1 MGVCMNL
8 TTINCTLFVVI
19 TYFLTCIIAW
29 CLPFKDIT
37 LLTTFVPASVAI
49 LLTIYNKQKVRDL
62 FKLSSPKNCLLG
74 FILIL
79 VSMLISNGLLSIYCG
94 FSFFRES
101 FTLDRVKDLSAV
113 LSPLVMLFVLL
124 STFVM
129 WIIMSLGEEIG
140 WRGYLLKNLKSKIS
154 NFYIRAIIVGI
165 IWSVWNIPTYVVAG
179 SALWKDGFTFPTI
192 CAYTLYI
199 CAMSI
204 MFTWLFEK
212 DNSIWP
218 VTIAHATNNLVYS
231 VLSIL
236 MPSPPLS
243 TFDAVIRLTLGA
255 AGYFIVAIGVIWF
268 DKARERHL
276 SNS

>member
-140 WRGYLLKNLKSKIS
+140 WRGYLLKNLKSKNIKFLYQS
-154 NFYIRAIIVGI
+154 NYCRYYLVSMAHTNLCGCWLSFVEG
-165 IWSVWNIPTYVVAG
+165 W
-179 SALWKDGFTFPTI
+179 
-192 CAYTLYI
+192 LYI
-199 CAMSI
+199 PDYLC
-204 MFTWLFEK
+204 LYPLYLC
-212 DNSIWP
+212 N
-218 VTIAHATNNLVYS
+218 VYNVYLV
-231 VLSIL
+231 V
-236 MPSPPLS
+236 
-243 TFDAVIRLTLGA
+243 
-255 AGYFIVAIGVIWF
+255 
-268 DKARERHL
+268 
-276 SNS
+276 